1 MPIGSAA
8 ERANHEPRSPPPQK
22 IQTMNT
28 TEYKGRQITYG
39 IRFPS
44 CWAKCGN
51 IYECG
56 YRTERQAIN
65 AVKRRIDKLVEH
77 SNVS

>member
-1 MPIGSAA
+1 
-8 ERANHEPRSPPPQK
+8 
-22 IQTMNT
+22 MNT

>member
-1 MPIGSAA
+1 V
-8 ERANHEPRSPPPQK
+8 
-22 IQTMNT
+22 NT

-39 IRFPS
+39 IRIPS
-44 CWAKCGN
+44 CWAKCGA
-51 IYECG
+51 IYEGG

-77 SNVS
+77 SSVSATNVCDALNNS